1 MSILIEACGY
11 ELKFKYPFGIAHGT
25 RTGTD
30 ALYIKAIS
38 GSNTG
43 YGEAALPPYL
53 GYDIRKLLLVIPLVN
68 QFISGNKGIEIADLR
83 SAFQLQFDLFPTP
96 LIAAIDCALWDLEA
110 SIKSISVEK
119 LIQADKNT
127 PFCSYTLGFSSIED
141 QKTKLKEASDFRLFK
156 FKLGSELDRARILE
170 FKKENTYKF
179 CIDANQAWD
188 TIHFATKETTWLKEQ
203 GCIFIEQ
210 PFKTN
215 NIEDLAKLYNV
226 SELPII
232 LDESIQKMESYLK
245 VRDICDGINIKL
257 VKCGGITPALE
268 LIKLAKRDGKIILI
282 GCMSEGSCGAA
293 AASCLSG
300 FVDYVDLD
308 GPVLT
313 SNDPFK
319 GINYQEGRI
328 IKEKKT
334 GTGCIISKDLV
345 FENQLHDM
353 NI

>member
-30 ALYIKAIS
+30 ALFIKAIS

-119 LIQADKNT
+119 LIQVDKNT

-156 FKLGSELDRARILE
+156 FKLGSELDRERILE

-188 TIHFATKETTWLKEQ
+188 TIHFATKETMWLKKQ

-232 LDESIQKMESYLK
+232 LDESIQNMESYLK

-257 VKCGGITPALE
+257 VKGGGITPALE
-268 LIKLAKRDGKIILI
+268 LIKLAKRDGKIILV

-293 AASCLSG
+293 AASCLTG

-319 GINYQEGRI
+319 GINYREGKI

-334 GTGCIISKDLV
+334 GTGCIISKELV

>member
-1 MSILIEACGY
+1 MSILIEACAY

-30 ALYIKAIS
+30 SLYIKAID
-38 GSNTG
+38 GANTG

-53 GYDIRKLLLVIPLVN
+53 GYDIRKLLSAIPLVN
-68 QFISGNKGIEIADLR
+68 QFISGNKGLEIADLR
-83 SAFQLQFDLFPTP
+83 TAFQKQYDLFSIP
-96 LIAAIDCALWDLEA
+96 LIAAIDCALWDLEGN
-110 SIKSISVEK
+110 IKSKSVEE
-119 LIQADKNT
+119 LIQSEANT
-127 PFCSYTLGFSSIED
+127 PNCSYTLGYSSIED
-141 QKTKLKEASDFRLFK
+141 QKIKLKDASDFRLFK
-156 FKLGSELDRARILE
+156 FKLGSEIDRERILE
-170 FKKENTYKF
+170 FKKENAYKF

-188 TIHFATKETTWLKEQ
+188 SIHFATKETKWLKEQ

-226 SELPII
+226 GELPIV
-232 LDESIQKMESYLK
+232 LDESIQNIESYLK

-268 LIKLAKRDGKIILI
+268 LIKLAKKDGKIILV

-300 FVDYVDLD
+300 FADYVDLD

-313 SNDPFK
+313 ANDPFK
-319 GINYQEGRI
+319 GINYREGKI

-334 GTGCIISKDLV
+334 GTGCIILKDLI
-345 FENQLHDM
+345 FENHLHDM

>member
-119 LIQADKNT
+119 LIQVDKNT

-156 FKLGSELDRARILE
+156 FKLGSELDRERILE

-215 NIEDLAKLYNV
+215 NIEDLAKLYNA

-232 LDESIQKMESYLK
+232 LDESIQNMESYLK

-268 LIKLAKRDGKIILI
+268 LIKLAKRDGKIILV

-300 FVDYVDLD
+300 FADYVDLD

-319 GINYQEGRI
+319 GINYREGKI

-334 GTGCIISKDLV
+334 GTGCIISKELI

>member
-1 MSILIEACGY
+1 MSLQIEACGY

-25 RTGTD
+25 RNGTD
-30 ALYIKAIS
+30 ALFIRAKEQ
-38 GSNTG
+38 GNVG

-53 GYDIRKLLLVIPLVN
+53 GYDLKKLLEAIPLVN
-68 QFISGNKGIEIADLR
+68 RFILGNKELEIEELR
-83 SAFQLQFDLFPTP
+83 KSLQQQYDIFPTP
-96 LIAAIDCALWDLEA
+96 LIAAIDCALWDLEGN
-110 SIKSISVEK
+110 IKHKSAEELIDADTTIPLCSFTLGYSSVEDQRMK
-119 LIQADKNT
+119 LRDAR
-127 PFCSYTLGFSSIED
+127 
-141 QKTKLKEASDFRLFK
+141 DFRLFK
-156 FKLGSELDRARILE
+156 FKLGSDIDRERILD
-170 FKKENTYKF
+170 FKKENIYNF
-179 CIDANQAWD
+179 CVDANQAWQS
-188 TIHFATKETTWLKEQ
+188 IHYSIKETSWLKEQ

-215 NIEDLAKLYNV
+215 NLEDLANLYNV

-232 LDESIQKMESYLK
+232 LDESIQNIESYLK
-245 VRDICDGINIKL
+245 VRDLCDGINIKL

-268 LIKLAKRDGKIILI
+268 LIKLAKKDDKLILI

-300 FVDYVDLD
+300 FADFVDLD

-313 SNDPFK
+313 ANDPFK
-319 GINYQEGRI
+319 GIIYHEGKI

-334 GTGCIISKDLV
+334 GTGCTISKDLV
-345 FENQLHDM
+345 FEDQLHDM

>member
-1 MSILIEACGY
+1 MSILIEAYGY

-30 ALYIKAIS
+30 ALYIKAICRE
-38 GSNTG
+38 NIG
-43 YGEAALPPYL
+43 YGEVALPPYL
-53 GYDIRKLLLVIPLVN
+53 GYEIRKLLSAIPLIN
-68 QFISGNKGIEIADLR
+68 QFVLGNKGLEIAELR
-83 SAFQLQFDLFPTP
+83 SAFQKQYDLFPTP
-96 LIAAIDCALWDLEA
+96 LIAAVDCALWDLEGT
-110 SIKSISVEK
+110 IKSKSVEE
-119 LIQADKNT
+119 LIQSDTNT
-127 PFCSYTLGFSSIED
+127 PLCSYTLGFSSIED
-141 QKTKLKEASDFRLFK
+141 QKIKLKDASDFRFFK
-156 FKLGSELDRARILE
+156 FKLGSELDRERILE

-188 TIHFATKETTWLKEQ
+188 TINFAIRETAWLKEQ

-215 NIEDLAKLYNV
+215 NIEELAKLYNV

-232 LDESIQKMESYLK
+232 LDESIQNMESYLK

-268 LIKLAKRDGKIILI
+268 LIKLAKLDGKIILV

-300 FVDYVDLD
+300 FADYVDLD
-308 GPVLT
+308 GPILT

-319 GINYQEGRI
+319 GINYREGKI
-328 IKEKKT
+328 TKEKKK

-345 FENQLHDM
+345 FENQLHNM